1 MSYEIFGLVHICS
14 VAGDAAEPAGM
25 AAGNQHFG
33 CLVEYHMKKDYL
45 YWEFPAQIS
54 PDQTQQL
61 IQHSATWPTQSGRI
75 GEQQVEAHNIRQ
87 VTTRPMSEYHPISLQ
102 MYALAHLA
110 NQQCWQYTLGGPTQL
125 ELLQYGEG
133 GDRYDAHVD
142 TARLSDDLVRKLTV
156 ILMLNDDYEG
166 GRFYFQQDLH
176 HRQHITT
183 QAGKVLVFPSHIM
196 HGVEPVE
203 LGVRHSVV
211 AWISGPDF
219 K

>member
-14 VAGDAAEPAGM
+14 TAGDVAQPAGM
-25 AAGNQHFG
+25 VVGDQHTG
-33 CLVEYHMKKDYL
+33 CLVEHFMKKDYL
-45 YWEFPAQIS
+45 YWEFPAQI
-54 PDQTQQL
+54 PKDQTLQL
-61 IQHSATWPTQSGRI
+61 LQDSVTWPTQPGRI
-75 GEQQVEAHNIRQ
+75 GDQQEEAHNIRQ
-87 VTTRPMSEYHPISLQ
+87 VTTRLMSEYHPISLQ
-102 MYALAHLA
+102 MYALAHKA
-110 NQQCWQYTLGGPTQL
+110 NHQCWQYQLGGPTQL
-125 ELLQYGEG
+125 ELLQYAVG

-176 HRQHITT
+176 HRQYIQTE
-183 QAGKVLVFPSHIM
+183 AGKVLVFPSHIM
-196 HGVEPVE
+196 HGVEPLE
-203 LGVRHSVV
+203 SGVRHSVV